1 MSLILNISDDAA
13 KAFRDAWGPGLD
25 QAAFEALVIEGYRSG
40 KFGEATVKQLLK
52 HESRWDTQRW
62 LADRGVLNN
71 YSLED
76 LEADRRTL
84 DKLFAKSA

>member
-1 MSLILNISDDAA
+1 MSLILNIPDDAA
-13 KAFRDAWGPGLD
+13 KAFRDAWGVGLD

-40 KFGEATVKQLLK
+40 KFGEATVKHLLK

-62 LADRGVLNN
+62 LADRGVHAN
-71 YSLED
+71 YTIDD

-84 DKLFAKSA
+84 DRLLPKSA